1 MMSSVLIGSSVSP
14 KGEKDAC
21 VCVQCTYDFKITIYA
36 PMIYTAPCIMVWMRA
51 YPLRGQVGGGWALE
65 FVSNLGPVKWPFVL
79 KDLQM
84 YTDKKEMT
92 FSSYIKKF
100 RVE

>member
-1 MMSSVLIGSSVSP
+1 MMSSVLIDSSVSL
-14 KGEKDAC
+14 KS
-21 VCVQCTYDFKITIYA
+21 TYDFKITIYA
-36 PMIYTAPCIMVWMRA
+36 PMIYTAPCIMFWMRA
-51 YPLRGQVGGGWALE
+51 YPSRGHVGGDWALE
-65 FVSNLGPVKWPFVL
+65 FESYLGPVKWPFVL

-92 FSSYIKKF
+92 FSSYIRKF